1 MKLVDS
7 AIKNPVT
14 VTVGVFFIILF
25 GFISLFRIPVQ
36 LTPEMQEVEI
46 QVETL
51 WPGASPQEVE
61 REIIE
66 EQEDQLK
73 SVEGLVEM
81 KSESFRSR
89 GRVIMKFQ
97 TGTVQDTALLK
108 VSNKLNQVPQYPSN
122 ADEPVIKAT
131 GTESDAIAWFV
142 FEKIQGDPGDVVFEK
157 KFIEDHVKPRLERIP
172 GVAAVNVYGGREE
185 EMQVIVNPDALA
197 SRNVTIQDMIR
208 ALDRENR
215 NISAG
220 DLDEGKRRYIVR
232 TVGQY
237 RMPEDIE
244 NVIIR
249 QVNGAPVYVSDI
261 AQVKFGYKK
270 SEATIRQKGMP
281 AIVMNAIREVGA
293 NILTVMEEIKK
304 EVKSLNR
311 SLLASR
317 NLQLEQV
324 YDETEYI
331 YSAIDLVKRNL
342 FIGGSLAILVM
353 LLFLRSGS
361 STLIVATAIPISI
374 IGTFVMMALLERSI
388 NVISLAGM
396 AFAVGM
402 VVDNSIV
409 VLENIYR
416 HMQMGESRLVAA
428 YKGTVEVWGA
438 ILASTLT
445 TIAVF
450 LPVIFVQEE
459 AGQLFRDI
467 AVAVSCSVALSLIV
481 SITVIPTLATR
492 ILRIP
497 KALLLEGGKTKK
509 FPFFSFLNLFGF
521 VSVARAFSRGIAA
534 FFPWIYRSISL
545 RLALVVV
552 MIGASLSMA
561 WFLIPKTEYL
571 PQGNQ
576 NFLFGFLLTPP
587 GYNVDEY
594 NRIAQEIEADL
605 GPYWEAEPED
615 ENPARLQA
623 PPIRNFFFVSFF
635 QQAFMGLI
643 SKDSER
649 VRELIPVIY
658 RSLAKIPGLIAVVT
672 QASLFERV
680 GEGRSIDIQL
690 VGICDLT
697 RLVKLGQ
704 VIFGQIMG
712 VLPGAQARPIP
723 SLDLGS
729 PEIQVIPDRVR
740 MASLG
745 VQTSELG
752 IAVDALMDGTKA
764 SDYWHE
770 GTEIDLTLMGKG
782 EYARRSQDLKDLLI
796 HTPRGEA
803 VTLGSLAD
811 IQLVTGP
818 SQINHIERKRSIVI
832 RVNPPEEMPLEMALE
847 RIESQIV
854 QPMRDRGELGNDC
867 DIRLAGTADKLF
879 LTRKALQWNFLL
891 ALVITFLLMAS
902 LFESFLYP
910 LVIMFS
916 VPLAAAGGFWGLF
929 LVNRFIAFQPL
940 DVLTMLGFIILIGIV
955 VNNAILIVHQSLNH
969 MREGMEPREAIH
981 QSIQKRVRPIF
992 MSTTTSIFGMMPLVL
1007 FPGAGSELYRGLG
1020 SVVIGGLAV
1029 STVFTLFLVPTLF
1042 SLVLDAKR
1050 AVRSALALNDS
1061 AKNLK

>member
-1 MKLVDS
+1 MLTQH

-14 VTVGVFFIILF
+14 VTVGVFFILLF
-25 GFISLFRIPVQ
+25 GFIALLRIPVQ
-36 LTPEMQEVEI
+36 LTPELQEVEI
-46 QVETL
+46 RVETI

-61 REIIE
+61 REIVE
-66 EQEDQLK
+66 EQEEQLK

-81 KSESFRSR
+81 KSENYRGR
-89 GRVIMKFQ
+89 GRVILKFQ
-97 TGTVQDTALLK
+97 TGTDKDTALLK
-108 VSNKLNQVPQYPSN
+108 VSNKLNQVPQYPTN

-131 GTESDAIAWFV
+131 GEESDSIAFFV
-142 FEKIQGDPGDVVFEK
+142 FRKTQGDPGDVVFEK
-157 KFIEDHVKPRLERIP
+157 KFIEDNVKPRLERIP

-185 EMQVIVNPDALA
+185 EMQVIVDPNALA
-197 SRNVTIQDMIR
+197 SRNVTIPEIIR
-208 ALDRENR
+208 ALDMENR
-215 NISAG
+215 NVSAG
-220 DLDEGKRRYIVR
+220 DLDEGKRRYVVR

-237 RMPEDIE
+237 RTPKDIE

-249 QVNGAPVYVSDI
+249 QVNGAPVYVQDVARI
-261 AQVKFGYKK
+261 EFGHKK
-270 SEATIRQKGMP
+270 SEAVIYQKGNP

-304 EVKSLNR
+304 EIKALNR
-311 SLLASR
+311 SLLPSR
-317 NLQLEQV
+317 NLHLDQV

-331 YSAIDLVKRNL
+331 YSAIDLVKQNI
-342 FIGGSLAILVM
+342 FIGGSLAILVL
-353 LLFLRSGS
+353 LLFLRSGT

-374 IGTFVMMALLERSI
+374 IGTFVMMALLGRSI

-402 VVDNSIV
+402 VVDSSIV

-428 YKGTVEVWGA
+428 YNGTVEVWGA

-450 LPVIFVQEE
+450 LPVIFVREE

-481 SITVIPTLATR
+481 SITVIPTLAAR
-492 ILRIP
+492 ILRVP
-497 KALLLEGGKTKK
+497 KALLMEEGKAGSISS
-509 FPFFSFLNLFGF
+509 FSIYNLLGF
-521 VSVARAFSRGIAA
+521 ASITRAFSRGIAA

-545 RLALVVV
+545 RCALVVV
-552 MIGASLSMA
+552 MTGLSLSMA
-561 WFLIPKTEYL
+561 WLLIPKTEYL

-576 NFLFGFLLTPP
+576 NFLFAFLLTPP
-587 GYNVDEY
+587 GYNVEEF
-594 NRIAQEIEADL
+594 NRIAQKIEVDL
-605 GPYWEAEPED
+605 APYWNAEPGD
-615 ENPARLQA
+615 EKAAGLQG
-623 PPIRNFFFVSFF
+623 PPIRTFFFVSWL
-635 QQAFMGLI
+635 QQAFMGLT
-643 SKDSER
+643 SKVPER
-649 VRELIPVIY
+649 VRELLPVVY

-680 GEGRSIDIQL
+680 GQGRSIDIEIL
-690 VGICDLT
+690 GPDLT
-697 RLVKLGQ
+697 RLVTLGQ
-704 VIFGQIMG
+704 EIFGQIMG
-712 VLPGAQARPIP
+712 ALPGSQARPIP

-745 VQTSELG
+745 VKTSELG
-752 IAVDALMDGTKA
+752 IVVDALMDGTKA
-764 SDYWHE
+764 SDYWHD
-770 GTEIDLTLMGKG
+770 GTEIDLTLMGKD

-796 HTPRGEA
+796 HTPRGET

-811 IQLVTGP
+811 ILLVTGP

-832 RVNPPEEMPLEMALE
+832 RVSPPEEMPLETALE
-847 RIESQIV
+847 RIEEQIV
-854 QPMRDRGELGNDC
+854 QPIRDRGELGDSYE
-867 DIRLAGTADKLF
+867 IRLAGTADKLS

-910 LVIMFS
+910 MVIMFS
-916 VPLAAAGGFWGLF
+916 VPLAAAGGFLGLF
-929 LVNRFIAFQPL
+929 AVNRLIAFQPL

-969 MREGMEPREAIH
+969 MREGMGSRDAIH

-992 MSTTTSIFGMMPLVL
+992 MSTTTSIFGMMPLVVL
-1007 FPGAGSELYRGLG
+1007 PGAGSELYRGLG

-1042 SLVLDAKR
+1042 SLVLDVKR
-1050 AVRSALALNDS
+1050 AIVRLWR
-1061 AKNLK
+1061 

>member
-1 MKLVDS
+1 MKLVNS
-7 AIKNPVT
+7 SIKNPVT
-14 VTVGVFFIILF
+14 VTVGVFFILLF
-25 GFISLFRIPVQ
+25 GFIALLRIPVQ
-36 LTPEMQEVEI
+36 LTPEIQEVEI
-46 QVETL
+46 QVETI

-97 TGTVQDTALLK
+97 TGTDQDTALLK
-108 VSNKLNQVPQYPSN
+108 VSNKLNQVPQYP
-122 ADEPVIKAT
+122 ADVEEPVIKST

-142 FEKIQGDPGDVVFEK
+142 FEKIKGDPADVLFEK
-157 KFIEDHVKPRLERIP
+157 KFIEDNVKPRLERIP

-185 EMQVIVNPDALA
+185 EMKVIVDPNALA
-197 SRNVTIQDMIR
+197 SRNITIQDMIR

-215 NISAG
+215 NVSAG

-237 RMPEDIE
+237 RSVEDIE

-249 QVNGAPVYVSDI
+249 QVNGAPVYIRDV

-270 SEATIRQKGMP
+270 SEATIRQKGTP

-293 NILTVMEEIKK
+293 NVLKVMEEIKR
-304 EVKSLNR
+304 EVKALNR
-311 SLLASR
+311 SLLANR
-317 NLQLEQV
+317 NLQLDQV

-331 YSAIDLVKRNL
+331 YSAIDLVERNL
-342 FIGGSLAILVM
+342 FIGGSLAILVL
-353 LLFLRSGS
+353 LLFLRSGT

-374 IGTFVMMALLERSI
+374 IGTFVMMALLGRSI

-402 VVDNSIV
+402 VVDSSIV

-416 HMQMGESRLVAA
+416 HMQIGEARLVAA
-428 YKGTVEVWGA
+428 YKGTIEVWGA

-481 SITVIPTLATR
+481 SITVIPTLASK
-492 ILRIP
+492 ILRVP
-497 KALLLEGGKTKK
+497 KTLLLEGGKTEKV
-509 FPFFSFLNLFGF
+509 PVLSFFNLFGLA
-521 VSVARAFSRGIAA
+521 SITRAFSRGIAA

-552 MIGASLSMA
+552 MTVVSASMA
-561 WFLIPKTEYL
+561 WLLIPKTEYL
-571 PQGNQ
+571 PKGNQ

-587 GYNVDEY
+587 GYNVEEY
-594 NRIAQEIEADL
+594 TSIAQGIEADL
-605 GPYWEAEPED
+605 APYWNVKPGD
-615 ENPARLQA
+615 ENPARSQG
-623 PPIRNFFFVSFF
+623 PSIRNFFFVSFF
-635 QQAFMGLI
+635 QRAFMGLT
-643 SKDSER
+643 STVPDR
-649 VRELIPVIY
+649 VRDLIPVIY

-680 GEGRSIDIQL
+680 GEGRSIDIQIL
-690 VGICDLT
+690 GICDLS

-704 VIFGQIMG
+704 VVFAQVMG
-712 VLPGAQARPIP
+712 VLPGSQARPIP
-723 SLDLGS
+723 SLDLGN

-752 IAVDALMDGTKA
+752 IAVDTLMDGTKA

-770 GTEIDLTLMGKG
+770 GTEIDLTLMGKD

-796 HTPRGEA
+796 HTPRGEP
-803 VTLGSLAD
+803 VTLGSLAN
-811 IQLVTGP
+811 IQLLTGP

-832 RVNPPEEMPLEMALE
+832 RVNPPEEMPLETALE

-854 QPMRDRGELGNDC
+854 QPMRDRGELGDDC
-867 DIRLAGTADKLF
+867 EIRLAGTADKLF

-916 VPLAAAGGFWGLF
+916 VPLAAAGGFLGLF

-969 MREGMEPREAIH
+969 MREGMEPRDAIH

-992 MSTTTSIFGMMPLVL
+992 MSTTTSIFGMLPLVL
-1007 FPGAGSELYRGLG
+1007 SPGAGSELYRGLG

-1042 SLVLDAKR
+1042 SLALDFKR
-1050 AVRSALALNDS
+1050 GIVRLWR
-1061 AKNLK
+1061 

>member
-7 AIKNPVT
+7 SIKNPVT
-14 VTVGVFFIILF
+14 LTVGVVFIILF
-25 GFISLFRIPVQ
+25 GLIALSRIPVQ
-36 LTPEMQEVEI
+36 LTPEIQEVEI
-46 QVETL
+46 QVGTI

-81 KSESFRSR
+81 KSESYRGR

-97 TGTVQDTALLK
+97 TGTDQDAALLK
-108 VSNKLNQVPQYPSN
+108 VSNKLNQVPQYP
-122 ADEPVIKAT
+122 ATAYEPVIEPT
-131 GTESDAIAWFV
+131 GTERDAIAWFV
-142 FEKIQGDPGDVVFEK
+142 FRKTQGSPTDVVFEK
-157 KFIEDHVKPRLERIP
+157 KFIEDNVTPRLERIP

-185 EMQVIVNPDALA
+185 EMQVIVHPSALA
-197 SRNVTIQDMIR
+197 SRNVTIRDMIR
-208 ALDRENR
+208 ALDMENR

-237 RMPEDIE
+237 RTPEDIE

-249 QVNGAPVYVSDI
+249 QVNGAPVYVRDV
-261 AQVKFGYKK
+261 AQVKLDYKK
-270 SEATIRQKGMP
+270 SEASIRQRGRP
-281 AIVMNAIREVGA
+281 TIVMNAVREVGA
-293 NILTVMEEIKK
+293 NILIVMEEVKK
-304 EVKSLNR
+304 EVRASNR

-317 NLQLEQV
+317 NLHLDQV
-324 YDETEYI
+324 HDETEYI
-331 YSAIDLVKRNL
+331 YSAIDLVRQNL

-353 LLFLRSGS
+353 LLFLRSGT

-374 IGTFVMMALLERSI
+374 IGTFVMMAFLGRSI

-402 VVDNSIV
+402 VVDSSIV

-416 HMQMGESRLVAA
+416 HMQMGESRVAAA

-450 LPVIFVQEE
+450 LPVIFVREE

-481 SITVIPTLATR
+481 SITVIPTLAAR
-492 ILRIP
+492 ILRVP
-497 KALLLEGGKTKK
+497 KALLLQGGRTEKL
-509 FPFFSFLNLFGF
+509 PSLSFFNLFGL
-521 VSVARAFSRGIAA
+521 ALITRALSRGIAA
-534 FFPWIYRSISL
+534 FFPWIYRSIPL

-552 MIGASLSMA
+552 MTGASLSMA

-587 GYNVDEY
+587 GYNVEEF
-594 NRIAQEIEADL
+594 NRIAEQIETDL
-605 GPYWEAEPED
+605 SPYWEVEPED
-615 ENPARLQA
+615 ENPTRLQD
-623 PPIRNFFFVSFF
+623 PRIRTFFFVSWL
-635 QQAFMGLI
+635 QQAFMGLT
-643 SKDSER
+643 SNAPER
-649 VRELIPVIY
+649 VRELIPAIY

-680 GEGRSIDIQL
+680 GEGRSIDIQIL
-690 VGICDLT
+690 GTCELT

-704 VIFGQIMG
+704 VIFGQIRG
-712 VLPGAQARPIP
+712 VLPGSQARPIP

-729 PEIQVIPDRVR
+729 PEIQVIPNRVR

-752 IAVDALMDGTKA
+752 IAVDALMDGIKA

-770 GTEIDLTLMGKG
+770 GTEIDLTLMGKD

-818 SQINHIERKRSIVI
+818 SQINHIEKKRAIVI
-832 RVNPPEEMPLEMALE
+832 RVNPPQEMPLEAALE
-847 RIESQIV
+847 KIESQIV
-854 QPMRDRGELGNDC
+854 QPIRERGELGEDC
-867 DIRLAGTADKLF
+867 EIRLAGTADKLS

-916 VPLAAAGGFWGLF
+916 VPLAAAGGFFGLS
-929 LVNRFIAFQPL
+929 LVNRLIAFQPL
-940 DVLTMLGFIILIGIV
+940 DVLTMLGFIILVGIV

-969 MREGMEPREAIH
+969 MKEGMEPRDAIH
-981 QSIQKRVRPIF
+981 QSVQKRVRPIF

-1050 AVRSALALNDS
+1050 AIARLLR
-1061 AKNLK
+1061 

>member
-1 MKLVDS
+1 MKLADS
-7 AIKNPVT
+7 SIKNPVT

-25 GFISLFRIPVQ
+25 GFIALFRIPVQ
-36 LTPEMQEVEI
+36 LTPEIQEVEI
-46 QVETL
+46 QVETI

-73 SVEGLVEM
+73 SVQRLVEM
-81 KSESFRSR
+81 KSESYRSR

-97 TGTVQDTALLK
+97 TGTDQDAALLK
-108 VSNKLNQVPQYPSN
+108 VSNKLNQVPQYPSD
-122 ADEPVIKAT
+122 AEEPVIQTT

-142 FEKIQGDPGDVVFEK
+142 FEKIKGDAGDVVFEK
-157 KFIEDHVKPRLERIP
+157 KFIEDNVKPRLERIP

-185 EMQVIVNPDALA
+185 EMKVIVDPRALA
-197 SRNVTIQDMIR
+197 SRNITIPEMIQ

-237 RMPEDIE
+237 RTPEDIE

-249 QVNGAPVYVSDI
+249 QVNEAPVYVRDVSH
-261 AQVKFGYKK
+261 VEFGYKK
-270 SEATIRQKGMP
+270 SEATIRQKGKP

-293 NILTVMEEIKK
+293 NVLTVMEEIKK
-304 EVKSLNR
+304 EVKALNR
-311 SLLASR
+311 SLLVNR

-331 YSAIDLVKRNL
+331 YSAISLVRQNL
-342 FIGGSLAILVM
+342 FVGGSLAILVL

-374 IGTFVMMALLERSI
+374 IGTFVMMALLGRSI

-416 HMQMGESRLVAA
+416 HIQMGETRLVAA
-428 YKGTVEVWGA
+428 YKATVEVWGA
-438 ILASTLT
+438 VLASTLT

-467 AVAVSCSVALSLIV
+467 AVAVSCSVTLSLIV
-481 SITVIPTLATR
+481 SITVIPTLAAR

-497 KALLLEGGKTKK
+497 KALLIKGGRREKV
-509 FPFFSFLNLFGF
+509 PLFSFLNLFGL
-521 VSVARAFSRGIAA
+521 VSITRAFSHGIAA

-552 MIGASLSMA
+552 MTGVSFSMA

-587 GYNVDEY
+587 GYNVEEFT
-594 NRIAQEIEADL
+594 RIAQGIETDL
-605 GPYWEAEPED
+605 SPYWEAEIGD
-615 ENPARLQA
+615 ENSARLQG

-643 SKDSER
+643 SKTPER

-680 GEGRSIDIQL
+680 GEGRSIDIQIL
-690 VGICDLT
+690 GICDVS

-712 VLPGAQARPIP
+712 VLPGSQARPIP

-729 PEIQVIPDRVR
+729 PEIQVIPNRVR

-745 VQTSELG
+745 LQTSELG

-764 SDYWHE
+764 SDYWR
-770 GTEIDLTLMGKG
+770 GATEIDLTLMGKD

-818 SQINHIERKRSIVI
+818 PQINHIERKRSIVI

-847 RIESQIV
+847 KIEGQII
-854 QPMRDRGELGNDC
+854 QPIRDRGELGEDC
-867 DIRLAGTADKLF
+867 DIRLAGTADKLS

-929 LVNRFIAFQPL
+929 LVNRIIAFQPL

-969 MREGMEPREAIH
+969 MKEGMDPRDAIH

-1029 STVFTLFLVPTLF
+1029 STVFTLLLVPTLF

-1050 AVRSALALNDS
+1050 AVARLWG
-1061 AKNLK
+1061 

>member
-1 MKLVDS
+1 
-7 AIKNPVT
+7 
-14 VTVGVFFIILF
+14 
-25 GFISLFRIPVQ
+25 
-36 LTPEMQEVEI
+36 
-46 QVETL
+46 
-51 WPGASPQEVE
+51 
-61 REIIE
+61 
-66 EQEDQLK
+66 
-73 SVEGLVEM
+73 
-81 KSESFRSR
+81 
-89 GRVIMKFQ
+89 
-97 TGTVQDTALLK
+97 
-108 VSNKLNQVPQYPSN
+108 
-122 ADEPVIKAT
+122 
-131 GTESDAIAWFV
+131 
-142 FEKIQGDPGDVVFEK
+142 
-157 KFIEDHVKPRLERIP
+157 
-172 GVAAVNVYGGREE
+172 VAAVNVYGGREE

-197 SRNVTIQDMIR
+197 SRNVTIRDMIR

-270 SEATIRQKGMP
+270 TEATIRQRGMP

-374 IGTFVMMALLERSI
+374 IGTFVMMALLGRSI

-450 LPVIFVQEE
+450 LPVIFVREE

-509 FPFFSFLNLFGF
+509 VPFFSFLNLFGF

-587 GYNVDEY
+587 GYNVEEY

-605 GPYWEAEPED
+605 GPYWETEPED

-680 GEGRSIDIQL
+680 GEGRSIDIEIR
-690 VGICDLT
+690 GPDLT

-704 VIFGQIMG
+704 VIFGQTMR
-712 VLPGAQARPIP
+712 VLPGSQARPIP

-770 GTEIDLTLMGKG
+770 GTEIDLTLMGKD

-803 VTLGSLAD
+803 VTLGSLAN

-818 SQINHIERKRSIVI
+818 SQINHIERERSIVI
-832 RVNPPEEMPLEMALE
+832 RVNPPEEMPLETALE
-847 RIESQIV
+847 KIQSQIV
-854 QPMRDRGELGNDC
+854 QPIRDRGELGDHY
-867 DIRLAGTADKLF
+867 DIRLAGTADKLS

-916 VPLAAAGGFWGLF
+916 VPLAAAGGFLGLF

-1050 AVRSALALNDS
+1050 AVGQLWR
-1061 AKNLK
+1061 

>member
-1 MKLVDS
+1 VKLVDS
-7 AIKNPVT
+7 SIKNPVT
-14 VTVGVFFIILF
+14 VTVGVFFILLF
-25 GFISLFRIPVQ
+25 GFIALLRIPVQ
-36 LTPEMQEVEI
+36 LTPEIQEVEI
-46 QVETL
+46 QVETI

-97 TGTVQDTALLK
+97 TGTDQDTALLK
-108 VSNKLNQVPQYPSN
+108 VSNKLNQVPQYP
-122 ADEPVIKAT
+122 ADVEEPVIEST

-142 FEKIQGDPGDVVFEK
+142 FEKIKGDPADVLFEK
-157 KFIEDHVKPRLERIP
+157 KFIEDNVKPRLERIP

-185 EMQVIVNPDALA
+185 EMKVIVNPNALA
-197 SRNVTIQDMIR
+197 SRNITIQDMIR

-215 NISAG
+215 NVSAG

-237 RMPEDIE
+237 RSVEDIE

-249 QVNGAPVYVSDI
+249 QVNGAPVYIRDV

-270 SEATIRQKGMP
+270 SEATIRQKGTP

-293 NILTVMEEIKK
+293 NVLKVMEEIKK
-304 EVKSLNR
+304 EVKALNR

-317 NLQLEQV
+317 NLQLDQV

-331 YSAIDLVKRNL
+331 YSAIDLVERNL
-342 FIGGSLAILVM
+342 FIGGSLAVLVL
-353 LLFLRSGS
+353 LLFLRSAT

-374 IGTFVMMALLERSI
+374 IGTFVMMALLGRSI

-402 VVDNSIV
+402 VVDSSIV

-416 HMQMGESRLVAA
+416 HLQMGEARLVAA

-481 SITVIPTLATR
+481 SITVIPTLASK
-492 ILRIP
+492 ILRVP
-497 KALLLEGGKTKK
+497 KALLLEGGKAEKV
-509 FPFFSFLNLFGF
+509 PLLSFFNLFGLA
-521 VSVARAFSRGIAA
+521 SITRAFSRGIAA

-552 MIGASLSMA
+552 MTVVSASMA
-561 WFLIPKTEYL
+561 WLLIPKTEYL
-571 PQGNQ
+571 PKGNQ

-587 GYNVDEY
+587 GYNVEEY
-594 NRIAQEIEADL
+594 TRIAQGIEADL
-605 GPYWEAEPED
+605 APYWNAKPGD
-615 ENPARLQA
+615 ENPARIQG
-623 PPIRNFFFVSFF
+623 PSIQDFFFVSFF
-635 QQAFMGLI
+635 QQAFMGLT
-643 SKDSER
+643 SGVPER

-658 RSLAKIPGLIAVVT
+658 RSLANIPGLIAVVT

-680 GEGRSIDIQL
+680 GEGRSIDIQIL
-690 VGICDLT
+690 GICDLS

-704 VIFGQIMG
+704 VIFGQVMG
-712 VLPGAQARPIP
+712 VLPGSQARPIP
-723 SLDLGS
+723 SLDLGN

-752 IAVDALMDGTKA
+752 IAVDTLMDGTKA

-770 GTEIDLTLMGKG
+770 GTEIDLTLMGKD

-796 HTPRGEA
+796 HTPRGEP
-803 VTLGSLAD
+803 VTLGSLAN

-832 RVNPPEEMPLEMALE
+832 RVNPPEEMPLETALE

-854 QPMRDRGELGNDC
+854 QPMRDRGVLGNDC
-867 DIRLAGTADKLF
+867 EIRLAGTADKLF

-916 VPLAAAGGFWGLF
+916 VPLAAAGGFLGLF

-969 MREGMEPREAIH
+969 MREGMEPRDAVH

-992 MSTTTSIFGMMPLVL
+992 MSTTTSIFGMLPLVL
-1007 FPGAGSELYRGLG
+1007 SPGAGSELYRGLG
-1020 SVVIGGLAV
+1020 SVVIGGLGV

-1050 AVRSALALNDS
+1050 AVGRLWR
-1061 AKNLK
+1061 

>member
-7 AIKNPVT
+7 SIKNPVT
-14 VTVGVFFIILF
+14 VTVGVFFILLF
-25 GFISLFRIPVQ
+25 GFIALSRIPVQ
-36 LTPEMQEVEI
+36 LTPEIQEVEI
-46 QVETL
+46 QVQTI

-66 EQEDQLK
+66 EQEEQLK

-97 TGTVQDTALLK
+97 TGTDQDTALLK
-108 VSNKLNQVPQYPSN
+108 ASNKLNQVPQYP
-122 ADEPVIKAT
+122 ADVEEPVIETT

-142 FEKIQGDPGDVVFEK
+142 FEKIKGDPADVLFEK
-157 KFIEDHVKPRLERIP
+157 KFIQDNVKPRLERIP

-185 EMQVIVNPDALA
+185 EMKVIVDPNALA
-197 SRNVTIQDMIR
+197 SRNITIQDMIR

-215 NISAG
+215 NVSAG

-237 RMPEDIE
+237 RTVEDIE

-249 QVNGAPVYVSDI
+249 QVNSAPVYVRDV
-261 AQVKFGYKK
+261 AQVRFGFKK
-270 SEATIRQKGMP
+270 SDATIRQKGTP

-293 NILTVMEEIKK
+293 NVLTVMEEIKK
-304 EVKSLNR
+304 EVNALNR

-331 YSAIDLVKRNL
+331 HSAIDLVIQNL
-342 FIGGSLAILVM
+342 FIGGSLAVLVL
-353 LLFLRSGS
+353 LLFLRSGT

-374 IGTFVMMALLERSI
+374 IGTFVMMALLGRSI

-416 HMQMGESRLVAA
+416 HMQMGEARLVAA

-467 AVAVSCSVALSLIV
+467 AVAVSCSVALSLMV
-481 SITVIPTLATR
+481 SITVIPTLASK
-492 ILRIP
+492 ILRVP
-497 KALLLEGGKTKK
+497 KALVLEGGEAQKV
-509 FPFFSFLNLFGF
+509 PLLSFFNLFGLA
-521 VSVARAFSRGIAA
+521 SITRAFSRWIAA

-552 MIGASLSMA
+552 MIGVSASMA
-561 WFLIPKTEYL
+561 WLLIPKTEYL
-571 PQGNQ
+571 PKGNQ

-587 GYNVDEY
+587 GYNVEEY
-594 NRIAQEIEADL
+594 TRIAQGIEADL
-605 GPYWEAEPED
+605 APYWNAKPGD
-615 ENPARLQA
+615 ENPARLQG
-623 PPIRNFFFVSFF
+623 PSIRNFFFVSFF
-635 QQAFMGLI
+635 QQAFMGLT
-643 SKDSER
+643 STVPER

-680 GEGRSIDIQL
+680 GEGRSIDIQIL
-690 VGICDLT
+690 GICDLS

-704 VIFGQIMG
+704 VIFGQVME
-712 VLPGAQARPIP
+712 VLPGSQARPIP
-723 SLDLGS
+723 SLDLGN

-752 IAVDALMDGTKA
+752 IAVDTLMDGTKA
-764 SDYWHE
+764 SDYWYE
-770 GTEIDLTLMGKG
+770 GTEIDLTLMGKD

-796 HTPRGEA
+796 HTPRGEP
-803 VTLGSLAD
+803 VTLGSLAN

-832 RVNPPEEMPLEMALE
+832 RVNPPEEMPLETALE
-847 RIESQIV
+847 KIETQIV
-854 QPMRDRGELGNDC
+854 QPMRDRGDLEDDC
-867 DIRLAGTADKLF
+867 EIRLAGTADKLS

-916 VPLAAAGGFWGLF
+916 VPLAAAGGFLGLF
-929 LVNRFIAFQPL
+929 LVNSFIAFQPL

-969 MREGMEPREAIH
+969 MREGMEPRDAIH

-992 MSTTTSIFGMMPLVL
+992 MSATTSIFGMLPLVL

-1050 AVRSALALNDS
+1050 AVVRLRR
-1061 AKNLK
+1061 

>member
-1 MKLVDS
+1 MLAQH

-14 VTVGVFFIILF
+14 VTVGVFFVILF
-25 GFISLFRIPVQ
+25 GFIALFRIPVQ
-36 LTPEMQEVEI
+36 LTPEIQEVEI
-46 QVETL
+46 QVETI
-51 WPGASPQEVE
+51 WPGASPHEVE

-66 EQEDQLK
+66 EQEEQLK

-81 KSESFRSR
+81 QSESYRGR

-97 TGTVQDTALLK
+97 TGTDQDSALLK
-108 VSNKLNQVPQYPSN
+108 VSNKLNQVPQYPS
-122 ADEPVIKAT
+122 DVEEPVIKAT

-142 FEKIQGDPGDVVFEK
+142 FQKTIGEPGDVVFEK
-157 KFIEDHVKPRLERIP
+157 KFIEDNVKPRLERIP
-172 GVAAVNVYGGREE
+172 GVAAVNVYGGREK
-185 EMQVIVNPDALA
+185 EMQVMVEPNALA
-197 SRNVTIQDMIR
+197 SRNVTIQELIR
-208 ALDRENR
+208 ALDMENR

-237 RMPEDIE
+237 RTPEDIE

-249 QVNGAPVYVSDI
+249 QVNGSPVYVKDV
-261 AQVKFGYKK
+261 AQARLGYKK
-270 SEATIRQKGMP
+270 SEATIRQRGRP

-293 NILTVMEEIKK
+293 NILSVMEDIKK
-304 EVKSLNR
+304 EVKALNR
-311 SLLASR
+311 SILASR
-317 NLQLEQV
+317 NLHLEQV

-331 YSAIDLVKRNL
+331 HSAIDLVKQNL
-342 FIGGSLAILVM
+342 FVGGSLATLVL
-353 LLFLRSGS
+353 LLFLRSGT
-361 STLIVATAIPISI
+361 STLVVFFAIPISI
-374 IGTFVMMALLERSI
+374 IGTFVMMAFLGRSI

-402 VVDNSIV
+402 VVDASIV

-416 HMQMGESRLVAA
+416 HMQMGESRLAAA

-481 SITVIPTLATR
+481 SISVIPTMAAR
-492 ILRIP
+492 ILRVP
-497 KALLLEGGKTKK
+497 KALLLNGGETGKVS
-509 FPFFSFLNLFGF
+509 PFSVYNLFGF
-521 VSVARAFSRGIAA
+521 ASMTRAFSRGIAA
-534 FFPWIYRSISL
+534 FFPWIYRSITL

-552 MIGASLSMA
+552 MTGLSLSMA

-587 GYNVDEY
+587 GYNVEEFT
-594 NRIAQEIEADL
+594 RIAQEVEADL
-605 GPYWEAEPED
+605 APHWTAELGD
-615 ENPARLQA
+615 EVAAGLQG
-623 PPIRNFFFVSFF
+623 PPIRNFFFVSWL
-635 QQAFMGLI
+635 QRAFMGLT
-643 SKDSER
+643 SKAPER
-649 VRELIPVIY
+649 VRELLPVVY

-680 GEGRSIDIQL
+680 GEGRSIDIQVL
-690 VGICDLT
+690 GSCDLAH
-697 RLVKLGQ
+697 LVKLGQ
-704 VIFGQIMG
+704 GIFGQIPGM
-712 VLPGAQARPIP
+712 LPGSQARPIP
-723 SLDLGS
+723 SLDLAS
-729 PEIQVIPDRVR
+729 PEIQLIPDRVR

-745 VQTSELG
+745 VKTSELG
-752 IAVDALMDGTKA
+752 IAVDALMDGIKA

-770 GTEIDLTLMGKG
+770 GTEIDLTLMGKD
-782 EYARRSQDLKDLLI
+782 ERALRSQDLENLLI
-796 HTPRGEA
+796 HTPRGDA

-847 RIESQIV
+847 RIETQIV
-854 QPMRDRGELGNDC
+854 QPIRGKGELGEDC
-867 DIRLAGTADKLF
+867 DIRLAGTADKLS

-916 VPLAAAGGFWGLF
+916 VPLAAAGGFLGLF
-929 LVNRFIAFQPL
+929 IVNRFIAFQPL

-969 MREGMEPREAIH
+969 LKEGMEPRDAIH

-1050 AVRSALALNDS
+1050 AVVRLRR
-1061 AKNLK
+1061 

>member
-7 AIKNPVT
+7 SIKNPVT
-14 VTVGVFFIILF
+14 VTVGVFFVILF
-25 GFISLFRIPVQ
+25 GLIALFLIPVQ
-36 LTPEMQEVEI
+36 LTPELQEVEI
-46 QVETL
+46 RVETIWL
-51 WPGASPQEVE
+51 GASPQEVE
-61 REIIE
+61 REIVE
-66 EQEDQLK
+66 EQEQQLK

-81 KSESFRSR
+81 KSESYRGR
-89 GRVIMKFQ
+89 GRVMLKFQ
-97 TGTVQDTALLK
+97 TGTDQDAALLK
-108 VSNKLNQVPQYPSN
+108 VSNKLNQVPRYPAN
-122 ADEPVIKAT
+122 ADEPVIRAT
-131 GTESDAIAWFV
+131 GEESDSIAWFV
-142 FEKIQGDPGDVVFEK
+142 FRKTLGDPGDVVFEK
-157 KFIEDHVKPRLERIP
+157 KFIEDNVKPRLERIP

-185 EMQVIVNPDALA
+185 EMQVIVDPNALA
-197 SRNVTIQDMIR
+197 SRNVTIPEIIR
-208 ALDRENR
+208 ALDMENR
-215 NISAG
+215 NVSAG
-220 DLDEGKRRYIVR
+220 DLDEGKRRYVVR

-237 RMPEDIE
+237 RTPEDIA

-249 QVNGAPVYVSDI
+249 QVDGAPVYVRDVARI
-261 AQVKFGYKK
+261 KLGHKK
-270 SEATIRQKGMP
+270 PEAIIHQKGKP

-304 EVKSLNR
+304 EVSALNR
-311 SLLASR
+311 TLLVSR
-317 NLQLEQV
+317 NLQLDQV

-331 YSAIDLVKRNL
+331 YSAIDLVKQNL
-342 FIGGSLAILVM
+342 FVGGSLAIIVL
-353 LLFLRSGS
+353 LLFLRSAT

-374 IGTFVMMALLERSI
+374 IGTFVMMALLGRSI

-402 VVDNSIV
+402 VVDSSIV

-428 YKGTVEVWGA
+428 YKGTAEVWGA

-450 LPVIFVQEE
+450 LPVIFVREE

-481 SITVIPTLATR
+481 SISVIPTLAAR
-492 ILRIP
+492 ILRVP
-497 KALLLEGGKTKK
+497 KALLLEEGKAESL
-509 FPFFSFLNLFGF
+509 PSFSVYNLFGF
-521 VSVARAFSRGIAA
+521 ASITRAFSRGIAA
-534 FFPWIYRSISL
+534 FFPWIYRGISL

-552 MIGASLSMA
+552 MTGLSLSMA

-587 GYNVDEY
+587 GYNQEEF
-594 NRIAQEIEADL
+594 NRIAQDIEVEL
-605 GPYWEAEPED
+605 TPYWNAELGD
-615 ENPARLQA
+615 EKVAGLQG
-623 PPIRNFFFVSFF
+623 PPIRTFFFVSWL
-635 QQAFMGLI
+635 QQAFMGLT
-643 SKDSER
+643 SKAPER
-649 VRELIPVIY
+649 VRELLPVVY

-680 GEGRSIDIQL
+680 GQGRSIDIEIL
-690 VGICDLT
+690 GPDLT
-697 RLVKLGQ
+697 RLVTLGQ
-704 VIFGQIMG
+704 EIFGQIMG
-712 VLPGAQARPIP
+712 VLIGSQARPIP

-745 VQTSELG
+745 IKTSELG

-764 SDYWHE
+764 SDYWHD
-770 GTEIDLTLMGKG
+770 GTEIDLTLIGKD
-782 EYARRSQDLKDLLI
+782 EYAKRSQDLKDLLI
-796 HTPRGEA
+796 HTPRGET

-811 IQLVTGP
+811 ILVVTGP

-832 RVNPPEEMPLEMALE
+832 RVNPPEEMPLETALE
-847 RIESQIV
+847 KIERQIV
-854 QPMRDRGELGNDC
+854 HPIRHRGELGENYE
-867 DIRLAGTADKLF
+867 IRLAGTADKLS

-910 LVIMFS
+910 MVIMFS
-916 VPLAAAGGFWGLF
+916 VPLAAAGGFLGLSV
-929 LVNRFIAFQPL
+929 VNRLIAFQPL

-969 MREGMEPREAIH
+969 MKEGMGPRDAIH

-992 MSTTTSIFGMMPLVL
+992 MSTTTSIFGMMPLVV

-1029 STVFTLFLVPTLF
+1029 STVFTLLLVPTLF

-1050 AVRSALALNDS
+1050 AVARLWR
-1061 AKNLK
+1061 

>member
-1 MKLVDS
+1 MLTQH

-14 VTVGVFFIILF
+14 VTVGVFFILLF
-25 GFISLFRIPVQ
+25 GFIALLRIPVQ
-36 LTPEMQEVEI
+36 LTPELQEVEI
-46 QVETL
+46 RVETI

-61 REIIE
+61 REIVE
-66 EQEDQLK
+66 EQEEQLK

-81 KSESFRSR
+81 KSENYRGR
-89 GRVIMKFQ
+89 GRVILKFQ
-97 TGTVQDTALLK
+97 TGTDKDTALLK
-108 VSNKLNQVPQYPSN
+108 VSNKLNQVPQYPTN

-131 GTESDAIAWFV
+131 GEESDSIAFFV
-142 FEKIQGDPGDVVFEK
+142 FRKTQGNPRDVVFEK
-157 KFIEDHVKPRLERIP
+157 KFIEDNVKPRLERIP

-185 EMQVIVNPDALA
+185 EMQVIVDPNALA
-197 SRNVTIQDMIR
+197 SRNVTIPEIIR
-208 ALDRENR
+208 ALDMENR
-215 NISAG
+215 NVSAG
-220 DLDEGKRRYIVR
+220 DLDEGKRRYVVR

-237 RMPEDIE
+237 RTPKDIE

-249 QVNGAPVYVSDI
+249 QVNGAPVYVQDVARI
-261 AQVKFGYKK
+261 EFGHKK
-270 SEATIRQKGMP
+270 SEAVIYQKGNP

-304 EVKSLNR
+304 EIKALNR
-311 SLLASR
+311 SLLPSR
-317 NLQLEQV
+317 NLHLDQV

-331 YSAIDLVKRNL
+331 YSAIDLVKQNI
-342 FIGGSLAILVM
+342 FIGGSLAILVL
-353 LLFLRSGS
+353 LLFLRSGT

-374 IGTFVMMALLERSI
+374 IGTFVMMALLGRSI

-402 VVDNSIV
+402 VVDSSIV

-428 YKGTVEVWGA
+428 YNGTVEVWGA

-450 LPVIFVQEE
+450 LPVIFVREE

-481 SITVIPTLATR
+481 SITVIPTLAAR
-492 ILRIP
+492 ILRVP
-497 KALLLEGGKTKK
+497 KALLTEEGKAGSISS
-509 FPFFSFLNLFGF
+509 FSIYNLLGF
-521 VSVARAFSRGIAA
+521 ASITRAFSRGIAA
-534 FFPWIYRSISL
+534 FFPWVYRSISL
-545 RLALVVV
+545 RCALVVV
-552 MIGASLSMA
+552 MTGLSLSMA

-587 GYNVDEY
+587 GYNVEEF
-594 NRIAQEIEADL
+594 NRIAQKIEVDL
-605 GPYWEAEPED
+605 APYWNAEPGD
-615 ENPARLQA
+615 EKAVGLQG
-623 PPIRNFFFVSFF
+623 PPIRTFFFVSWL
-635 QQAFMGLI
+635 QQAFMGLT
-643 SKDSER
+643 SKVPER
-649 VRELIPVIY
+649 VRELLPVVY

-680 GEGRSIDIQL
+680 GQGRSIDIEIL
-690 VGICDLT
+690 GPDLT
-697 RLVKLGQ
+697 RLVTLGQ
-704 VIFGQIMG
+704 EIFGQIMG
-712 VLPGAQARPIP
+712 ALPGSQARPIP

-745 VQTSELG
+745 VKTSELG
-752 IAVDALMDGTKA
+752 IVVDALMDGTKA
-764 SDYWHE
+764 SDYWHD
-770 GTEIDLTLMGKG
+770 GTEIDLTLMGKD

-796 HTPRGEA
+796 HTPRGET

-811 IQLVTGP
+811 ILLVTGP

-832 RVNPPEEMPLEMALE
+832 RVSPPEEMPLETALE
-847 RIESQIV
+847 RIEEQIV
-854 QPMRDRGELGNDC
+854 QPIRDRGELGDSYE
-867 DIRLAGTADKLF
+867 IRLAGTADKLS

-910 LVIMFS
+910 MVIMFS
-916 VPLAAAGGFWGLF
+916 VPLAAAGGFLGLF
-929 LVNRFIAFQPL
+929 AVNRLIAFQPL

-969 MREGMEPREAIH
+969 MREGMGSRDAIH

-992 MSTTTSIFGMMPLVL
+992 MSTTTSIFGMMPLVVL
-1007 FPGAGSELYRGLG
+1007 PGAGSELYRGLG

-1042 SLVLDAKR
+1042 SLVLDVKR
-1050 AVRSALALNDS
+1050 AIVRLWR
-1061 AKNLK
+1061 

>member
-7 AIKNPVT
+7 SIKNPVT
-14 VTVGVFFIILF
+14 VTVGVFFILLF
-25 GFISLFRIPVQ
+25 GFIALLRIPVQ
-36 LTPEMQEVEI
+36 LTPEIQEVEI
-46 QVETL
+46 QVETI

-97 TGTVQDTALLK
+97 TGTDQDTALLK
-108 VSNKLNQVPQYPSN
+108 VSNKLNQVPQYP
-122 ADEPVIKAT
+122 ADVEEPVIEST

-142 FEKIQGDPGDVVFEK
+142 FEKIKGDPADVLFEK
-157 KFIEDHVKPRLERIP
+157 KFIEDNVKPRLERIP

-185 EMQVIVNPDALA
+185 EMKVIVNPNALA
-197 SRNVTIQDMIR
+197 SRNITIQDMIR

-215 NISAG
+215 NVSAG

-237 RMPEDIE
+237 RSVEDIE

-249 QVNGAPVYVSDI
+249 QVNGAPVYIRDV

-270 SEATIRQKGMP
+270 SEATIRQKGTP

-293 NILTVMEEIKK
+293 NVLKVMEEIKK
-304 EVKSLNR
+304 EVKALNR

-317 NLQLEQV
+317 NLQLDQV

-331 YSAIDLVKRNL
+331 YSAIDLVERNL
-342 FIGGSLAILVM
+342 FIGGSLAVLVL
-353 LLFLRSGS
+353 LLFLRSAT

-374 IGTFVMMALLERSI
+374 IGTFVMMALLGRSI

-402 VVDNSIV
+402 VVDSSIV

-416 HMQMGESRLVAA
+416 HLQMGEARLVAA

-481 SITVIPTLATR
+481 SITVIPTLASK
-492 ILRIP
+492 ILRVP
-497 KALLLEGGKTKK
+497 KALLLEGGKAEKV
-509 FPFFSFLNLFGF
+509 PLLSFFNLFGLA
-521 VSVARAFSRGIAA
+521 SITRAFSRGIAA

-552 MIGASLSMA
+552 MTVVSASMA
-561 WFLIPKTEYL
+561 WLLIPKTEYL
-571 PQGNQ
+571 PKGNQ

-587 GYNVDEY
+587 GYNVEEY
-594 NRIAQEIEADL
+594 TRIAQGIEADL
-605 GPYWEAEPED
+605 APYWNAKPGD
-615 ENPARLQA
+615 ENPARIQG
-623 PPIRNFFFVSFF
+623 PSIQDFFFVSFF
-635 QQAFMGLI
+635 QQAFMGLT
-643 SKDSER
+643 SGVPER

-658 RSLAKIPGLIAVVT
+658 RSLANIPGLIAVVT

-680 GEGRSIDIQL
+680 GEGRSIDIQIL
-690 VGICDLT
+690 GICDLS

-704 VIFGQIMG
+704 VIFGQVMG
-712 VLPGAQARPIP
+712 VLPGSQARPIP
-723 SLDLGS
+723 SLDLGN

-752 IAVDALMDGTKA
+752 IAVDTLMDGTKA

-770 GTEIDLTLMGKG
+770 GTEIDLTLMGKD

-796 HTPRGEA
+796 HTPRGEP
-803 VTLGSLAD
+803 VTLGSLAN

-832 RVNPPEEMPLEMALE
+832 RVNPPEEMPLETALE

-854 QPMRDRGELGNDC
+854 QPMRDRGVLGNDC
-867 DIRLAGTADKLF
+867 EIRLAGTADKLF

-916 VPLAAAGGFWGLF
+916 VPLAAAGGFLGLF

-969 MREGMEPREAIH
+969 MREGMEPRDAVH

-992 MSTTTSIFGMMPLVL
+992 MSTTTSIFGMLPLVL
-1007 FPGAGSELYRGLG
+1007 SPGAGSELYRGLG
-1020 SVVIGGLAV
+1020 SVVIGGLGV

-1050 AVRSALALNDS
+1050 AVGRLWR
-1061 AKNLK
+1061 

>member
-1 MKLVDS
+1 MLTQH

-14 VTVGVFFIILF
+14 VTVGVFFILLF
-25 GFISLFRIPVQ
+25 GFIALLRIPVQ
-36 LTPEMQEVEI
+36 LTPELQEVEI
-46 QVETL
+46 RVETI

-61 REIIE
+61 REIVE
-66 EQEDQLK
+66 EQEEQLK

-81 KSESFRSR
+81 KSENYRGR
-89 GRVIMKFQ
+89 GRVILKFQ
-97 TGTVQDTALLK
+97 TGTDKDTALLK
-108 VSNKLNQVPQYPSN
+108 VSNKLNQVPQYPTN

-131 GTESDAIAWFV
+131 GEESDSIAFFV
-142 FEKIQGDPGDVVFEK
+142 FRKTQGDPGDVVFEK
-157 KFIEDHVKPRLERIP
+157 KFIEDNVKPRLERIP

-185 EMQVIVNPDALA
+185 EMQVIVDPNALA
-197 SRNVTIQDMIR
+197 SRNVTIPEIIR
-208 ALDRENR
+208 ALDMENR
-215 NISAG
+215 NVSAG
-220 DLDEGKRRYIVR
+220 DLDEGKRRYVVR

-237 RMPEDIE
+237 RTPKDIE

-249 QVNGAPVYVSDI
+249 QVNGAPVYVQDVARI
-261 AQVKFGYKK
+261 EFGHKK
-270 SEATIRQKGMP
+270 SEAVIYQKGNP

-304 EVKSLNR
+304 EIKALNR
-311 SLLASR
+311 SLLPSR
-317 NLQLEQV
+317 NLHLDQV

-331 YSAIDLVKRNL
+331 YSAIDLVKQNI
-342 FIGGSLAILVM
+342 FIGGSLAILVL
-353 LLFLRSGS
+353 LLFLRSGT

-374 IGTFVMMALLERSI
+374 IGTFVMMALLGRSI

-402 VVDNSIV
+402 VVDSSIV

-428 YKGTVEVWGA
+428 YNGTVEVWGA

-450 LPVIFVQEE
+450 LPVIFVREE

-481 SITVIPTLATR
+481 SITVIPTLAAR
-492 ILRIP
+492 ILRVP
-497 KALLLEGGKTKK
+497 KALLTEEGKAGSISS
-509 FPFFSFLNLFGF
+509 FSIYNLLGF
-521 VSVARAFSRGIAA
+521 ASITRAFSRGIAA
-534 FFPWIYRSISL
+534 FFPWVYRSISL
-545 RLALVVV
+545 RCALVVV
-552 MIGASLSMA
+552 MTGLSLSMA

-587 GYNVDEY
+587 GYNVEEF
-594 NRIAQEIEADL
+594 NRIAQKIEVDL
-605 GPYWEAEPED
+605 APYWNAEPGD
-615 ENPARLQA
+615 EKAAGLQG
-623 PPIRNFFFVSFF
+623 PPIRTFFFVSWL
-635 QQAFMGLI
+635 QQAFMGLT
-643 SKDSER
+643 SKVPER
-649 VRELIPVIY
+649 VRELLPVVY

-680 GEGRSIDIQL
+680 GQGRSIDIEIL
-690 VGICDLT
+690 GPDLT
-697 RLVKLGQ
+697 RLVTLGQ
-704 VIFGQIMG
+704 EIFGQIMG
-712 VLPGAQARPIP
+712 ALPGSQARPIP

-745 VQTSELG
+745 VKTSELG
-752 IAVDALMDGTKA
+752 IVVDALMDGTKA
-764 SDYWHE
+764 SDYWHD
-770 GTEIDLTLMGKG
+770 GTEIDLTLMGKD

-796 HTPRGEA
+796 HTPRGET

-811 IQLVTGP
+811 ILLVTGP

-832 RVNPPEEMPLEMALE
+832 RVSPPEEMPLETALE
-847 RIESQIV
+847 RIEEQIV
-854 QPMRDRGELGNDC
+854 QPIRDRGELGDSYE
-867 DIRLAGTADKLF
+867 IRLAGTADKLS

-910 LVIMFS
+910 MVIMFS
-916 VPLAAAGGFWGLF
+916 VPLAAAGGFLGLF
-929 LVNRFIAFQPL
+929 AVNRLIAFQPL

-969 MREGMEPREAIH
+969 MREGMGSRDAIH

-992 MSTTTSIFGMMPLVL
+992 MSTTTSIFGMMPLVVL
-1007 FPGAGSELYRGLG
+1007 PGAGSELYRGLG

-1042 SLVLDAKR
+1042 SLVLDVKR
-1050 AVRSALALNDS
+1050 AIVRLWR
-1061 AKNLK
+1061 

>member
-7 AIKNPVT
+7 SIKNPVT
-14 VTVGVFFIILF
+14 VTVGVFFILLF
-25 GFISLFRIPVQ
+25 GFIALLRIPVQ
-36 LTPEMQEVEI
+36 LTPEIQEVEI
-46 QVETL
+46 QVETI

-97 TGTVQDTALLK
+97 TGTDQDTALLK
-108 VSNKLNQVPQYPSN
+108 VSNKLNQVPQYP
-122 ADEPVIKAT
+122 ADVEEPVIEST

-142 FEKIQGDPGDVVFEK
+142 FEKIKGDPADVLFEK
-157 KFIEDHVKPRLERIP
+157 KFIEDNVKPRLERIP

-185 EMQVIVNPDALA
+185 EMKVIVNPNALA
-197 SRNVTIQDMIR
+197 SRNITIQDMIR

-215 NISAG
+215 NVSAG

-237 RMPEDIE
+237 RSVEDIE

-249 QVNGAPVYVSDI
+249 QVNGAPVYVRDV

-270 SEATIRQKGMP
+270 SEATIRQKGTP

-293 NILTVMEEIKK
+293 NVLKVMEEIKK
-304 EVKSLNR
+304 EVKALNR

-317 NLQLEQV
+317 NLQLDQV

-331 YSAIDLVKRNL
+331 YSAIDLVERNL
-342 FIGGSLAILVM
+342 FIGGSLAVLVL
-353 LLFLRSGS
+353 LLFLRSAT

-374 IGTFVMMALLERSI
+374 IGTFVMMALLGRSI

-402 VVDNSIV
+402 VVDSSIV

-416 HMQMGESRLVAA
+416 HLQMGEARLVAA

-481 SITVIPTLATR
+481 SITVIPTLASK
-492 ILRIP
+492 ILRVP
-497 KALLLEGGKTKK
+497 KALLLEGGKAEKV
-509 FPFFSFLNLFGF
+509 PLLSFFNLFGLA
-521 VSVARAFSRGIAA
+521 SITRAFSRGIAA

-552 MIGASLSMA
+552 MTVVSASMA
-561 WFLIPKTEYL
+561 WLLIPKTEYL
-571 PQGNQ
+571 PKGNQ

-587 GYNVDEY
+587 GYNVEEY
-594 NRIAQEIEADL
+594 TRIAQGIEADL
-605 GPYWEAEPED
+605 APYWNAKPGD
-615 ENPARLQA
+615 ENPARIQG
-623 PPIRNFFFVSFF
+623 PSIQDFFFVSFF
-635 QQAFMGLI
+635 QQAFMGLT
-643 SKDSER
+643 SGVPER

-658 RSLAKIPGLIAVVT
+658 RSLANIPGLIAVVT

-680 GEGRSIDIQL
+680 GEGRSIDIQIL
-690 VGICDLT
+690 GICDLS

-704 VIFGQIMG
+704 VIFGQVMG
-712 VLPGAQARPIP
+712 VLPGSQARPIP
-723 SLDLGS
+723 SLDLGN

-752 IAVDALMDGTKA
+752 IAVDTLMDGTKA

-770 GTEIDLTLMGKG
+770 GTEIDLTLMGKD

-796 HTPRGEA
+796 HTPRGEP
-803 VTLGSLAD
+803 VTLGSLAN

-832 RVNPPEEMPLEMALE
+832 RVNPPEEMPLETALE

-854 QPMRDRGELGNDC
+854 QPMRDRGVLGNDC
-867 DIRLAGTADKLF
+867 EIRLAGTADKLF

-916 VPLAAAGGFWGLF
+916 VPLAAAGGFLGLF

-969 MREGMEPREAIH
+969 MREGMEPRDAVH

-992 MSTTTSIFGMMPLVL
+992 MSTTTSIFGMLPLVL
-1007 FPGAGSELYRGLG
+1007 SPGAGSELYRGLG
-1020 SVVIGGLAV
+1020 SVVIGGLGV

-1050 AVRSALALNDS
+1050 AVGRLWR
-1061 AKNLK
+1061 

>member
-1 MKLVDS
+1 MKFVDS
-7 AIKNPVT
+7 SIKNSVT
-14 VTVGVFFIILF
+14 VTVGVFFVILF
-25 GFISLFRIPVQ
+25 GFIALFRIPVQ
-36 LTPEMQEVEI
+36 LTPEIQEVEI
-46 QVETL
+46 QVETT

-61 REIIE
+61 REIVE

-97 TGTVQDTALLK
+97 TGTDQDVALLK
-108 VSNKLNQVPQYPSN
+108 VSNKLNQVPGYPAD

-131 GTESDAIAWFV
+131 GAESDSIAWFV
-142 FEKIQGDPGDVVFEK
+142 FQKTKGDPADVVYEK
-157 KFIEDHVKPRLERIP
+157 KFIEDNVKPRLERIP

-185 EMQVIVNPDALA
+185 EMKVIVDPSALA
-197 SRNVTIQDMIR
+197 SRNITIRDMLQ

-237 RMPEDIE
+237 RAPEDIE

-249 QVNGAPVYVSDI
+249 QVNGAPVYVRDV
-261 AQVKFGYKK
+261 AQAKLGHKK
-270 SEATIRQKGMP
+270 SQATIRHKARP
-281 AIVMNAIREVGA
+281 TIAMNAIREVGA
-293 NILTVMEEIKK
+293 NILIVMDEIKK
-304 EVKSLNR
+304 EVTALNR
-311 SLLASR
+311 SLLPTR
-317 NLQLEQV
+317 NLRLEQV
-324 YDETEYI
+324 YDETDYI
-331 YSAIDLVKRNL
+331 HSAINLVRQNL
-342 FIGGSLAILVM
+342 FVGGSLAILV
-353 LLFLRSGS
+353 LLFFLRSGS

-374 IGTFVMMALLERSI
+374 IGTFVMMALLGRSI
-388 NVISLAGM
+388 NVVSLAGM
-396 AFAVGM
+396 AFAVGI

-416 HMQMGESRLVAA
+416 HMQMGETRLVAA
-428 YKGTVEVWGA
+428 YRGTVEVWGA

-481 SITVIPTLATR
+481 SITVIPTLAAR
-492 ILRIP
+492 ILRVP
-497 KALLLEGGKTKK
+497 KTLILEEGKAEKV
-509 FPFFSFLNLFGF
+509 PFLSFLNLFGF
-521 VSVARAFSRGIAA
+521 VSITRAFSRGIAA

-552 MIGASLSMA
+552 ITGVSVSMA

-587 GYNVDEY
+587 GYNVEEFT
-594 NRIAQEIEADL
+594 RIAQEIEVDL
-605 GPYWEAEPED
+605 VPYWNVNPGD
-615 ENPARLQA
+615 EETTQLQG
-623 PPIRNFFFVSFF
+623 PSIRNFFFVSFF
-635 QQAFMGLI
+635 QQAFMGLT
-643 SKDSER
+643 STVPER
-649 VRELIPVIY
+649 VRDLVPVIY

-680 GEGRSIDIQL
+680 GQGRSIDIEIL
-690 VGICDLT
+690 GPDLT

-704 VIFGQIMG
+704 IIFGQMRG
-712 VLPGAQARPIP
+712 VLPGSQARPIP
-723 SLDLGS
+723 SLDLGN
-729 PEIQVIPDRVR
+729 PEIRVVPDRVR

-752 IAVDALMDGTKA
+752 IAVDALMDGVKA

-770 GTEIDLTLMGKG
+770 GSEIDLTLMGKD
-782 EYARRSQDLKDLLI
+782 EQILRSQDLENLLI
-796 HTPRGEA
+796 HTPGGEA
-803 VTLGSLAD
+803 VTLGSLAS

-818 SQINHIERKRSIVI
+818 SQIDHIERQRSIVI
-832 RVNPPEEMPLEMALE
+832 RVNPPEEMPLETALE
-847 RIESQIV
+847 RIESQII
-854 QPMRDRGELGNDC
+854 QPIRDRGELGGNY
-867 DIRLAGTADKLF
+867 DIRLAGTADKLS
-879 LTRKALQWNFLL
+879 LTRKALQWNLLL

-910 LVIMFS
+910 FVIMFS
-916 VPLAAAGGFWGLF
+916 VPLAAAGGFLGLF

-969 MREGMEPREAIH
+969 MREGMESRDAIH

-992 MSTTTSIFGMMPLVL
+992 MSATTSIFGMMPLVL

-1050 AVRSALALNDS
+1050 ALVRLWR
-1061 AKNLK
+1061 

>member
-7 AIKNPVT
+7 SIKNPVT
-14 VTVGVFFIILF
+14 VTVGVFFILLF
-25 GFISLFRIPVQ
+25 GFIALLRIPVQ
-36 LTPEMQEVEI
+36 LTPELQEVEI
-46 QVETL
+46 RVETI
-51 WPGASPQEVE
+51 WQGASPQEVE
-61 REIIE
+61 REIVE
-66 EQEDQLK
+66 EQEEQLK

-81 KSESFRSR
+81 KSESYRGR
-89 GRVIMKFQ
+89 GRVILKFQ
-97 TGTVQDTALLK
+97 TGTDKDAALLK
-108 VSNKLNQVPQYPSN
+108 VSNKLNQVPRYPAN
-122 ADEPVIKAT
+122 ADEPIIRAT
-131 GTESDAIAWFV
+131 GEESDSIAWFV
-142 FEKIQGDPGDVVFEK
+142 FRKTQGDPGNVVFEK
-157 KFIEDHVKPRLERIP
+157 KFIEDNVKPRLERIP
-172 GVAAVNVYGGREE
+172 GVAAVNVYGGRED
-185 EMQVIVNPDALA
+185 EMQVIVDPNALA
-197 SRNVTIQDMIR
+197 SRNVTIPEIIRVLDM
-208 ALDRENR
+208 ENR
-215 NISAG
+215 NVSAG

-237 RMPEDIE
+237 RRSKDIE

-249 QVNGAPVYVSDI
+249 QVNGAPVYVRDVARI
-261 AQVKFGYKK
+261 EFGHKK
-270 SEATIRQKGMP
+270 SEAVIHQKGKP
-281 AIVMNAIREVGA
+281 AMVMSAIREVGA

-304 EVKSLNR
+304 EIKALNR
-311 SLLASR
+311 SLLPSR
-317 NLQLEQV
+317 NLHLDQV

-331 YSAIDLVKRNL
+331 YSAIDLVKQNL
-342 FIGGSLAILVM
+342 FVGGSLAILVL
-353 LLFLRSGS
+353 LLFLRSAT

-374 IGTFVMMALLERSI
+374 IGTFVMMALLGRSI

-402 VVDNSIV
+402 VVDSSIV

-416 HMQMGESRLVAA
+416 HMQMGESRIVAA
-428 YKGTVEVWGA
+428 YKGSVEVWGA

-481 SITVIPTLATR
+481 SISVIPTLAAR
-492 ILRIP
+492 ILRVP
-497 KALLLEGGKTKK
+497 KALLVEEGKAGSISS
-509 FPFFSFLNLFGF
+509 FSMYNLLGF
-521 VSVARAFSRGIAA
+521 ASITRAFSRGIAA
-534 FFPWIYRSISL
+534 FFPLIYRSISL
-545 RLALVVV
+545 RLALVVL
-552 MIGASLSMA
+552 MTGLSLSMA

-587 GYNVDEY
+587 GYNQEEFD
-594 NRIAQEIEADL
+594 RIAQEIEADL
-605 GPYWEAEPED
+605 TPYWNAELED
-615 ENPARLQA
+615 EKATGLQG
-623 PPIRNFFFVSFF
+623 PPIRTFFFVSWL
-635 QQAFMGLI
+635 QQAFMGVT
-643 SKDSER
+643 SKAPER
-649 VRELIPVIY
+649 VRELLPVVY
-658 RSLAKIPGLIAVVT
+658 RSLAKIPGLISVVT

-680 GEGRSIDIQL
+680 GQGRSIDIEIL
-690 VGICDLT
+690 GPDLM
-697 RLVKLGQ
+697 RLVTLGQ
-704 VIFGQIMG
+704 EIFGQIMG
-712 VLPGAQARPIP
+712 ALPGSQARPIP

-740 MASLG
+740 MAGLG
-745 VQTSELG
+745 IKTSELG
-752 IAVDALMDGTKA
+752 IVVDALMDGTKA

-770 GTEIDLTLMGKG
+770 GTEIDLTLLGKE
-782 EYARRSQDLKDLLI
+782 EYAKRSQDLKDLLI
-796 HTPRGEA
+796 HTPRGET

-811 IQLVTGP
+811 IVLVTGP

-832 RVNPPEEMPLEMALE
+832 RVSPPEEMALE
-847 RIESQIV
+847 TALEKIEDQIV
-854 QPMRDRGELGNDC
+854 QPIRDRGELEDSYE
-867 DIRLAGTADKLF
+867 IRLAGTADKLS

-910 LVIMFS
+910 MVIMFS
-916 VPLAAAGGFWGLF
+916 VPLAAAGGFLGLF
-929 LVNRFIAFQPL
+929 AVNRLIAFQPL

-969 MREGMEPREAIH
+969 MREGMEPRDAIH

-992 MSTTTSIFGMMPLVL
+992 MSTTTSIFGMMPLVV

-1029 STVFTLFLVPTLF
+1029 STMFTLFLVPTLF

-1050 AVRSALALNDS
+1050 AVARLWR
-1061 AKNLK
+1061 

>member
-1 MKLVDS
+1 MRLVDS
-7 AIKNPVT
+7 SIKNPVT

-25 GFISLFRIPVQ
+25 GFIALFRIPVQ
-36 LTPEMQEVEI
+36 LTPELEEVEI
-46 QVETL
+46 RVQTI

-66 EQEDQLK
+66 EQEEQLK

-81 KSESFRSR
+81 KSESYRGR
-89 GRVIMKFQ
+89 GRVILKFQ
-97 TGTVQDTALLK
+97 TGTDKDAALLK
-108 VSNKLNQVPQYPSN
+108 VSNKLNQVPKYPTN

-131 GTESDAIAWFV
+131 GEESDSIAWFV
-142 FEKIQGDPGDVVFEK
+142 FRKTQGHPADVVFEK
-157 KFIEDHVKPRLERIP
+157 KFIEDYVKPRLERIP

-185 EMQVIVNPDALA
+185 EMQVIVDPNALA
-197 SRNVTIQDMIR
+197 SRNVTIQEIIR
-208 ALDRENR
+208 ALDMENR

-237 RMPEDIE
+237 RTPRDIE

-249 QVNGAPVYVSDI
+249 QVDGAPVYVRDV
-261 AQVKFGYKK
+261 AQTKLGYKK
-270 SEATIRQKGMP
+270 SEAIIHQRGKP
-281 AIVMNAIREVGA
+281 AIVMSAIREVGA
-293 NILTVMEEIKK
+293 NILTVMEDIKK
-304 EVKSLNR
+304 EVKALNR
-311 SLLASR
+311 SLLVSR
-317 NLQLEQV
+317 HLHLEQV

-331 YSAIDLVKRNL
+331 YSAIDLVRQNL
-342 FIGGSLAILVM
+342 FVGGSLAILV
-353 LLFLRSGS
+353 LFLFLRSGT

-374 IGTFVMMALLERSI
+374 IGTFVMMALLGRTI

-402 VVDNSIV
+402 VVDSSIV

-416 HMQMGESRLVAA
+416 HMQVGESRLEAA

-450 LPVIFVQEE
+450 LPVIFVREE

-481 SITVIPTLATR
+481 SISVIPTLAAR
-492 ILRIP
+492 ILRVP
-497 KALLLEGGKTKK
+497 KALLLEGGKVEKVSS
-509 FPFFSFLNLFGF
+509 FSFFNLFGF
-521 VSVARAFSRGIAA
+521 ASITRAFSRGITA
-534 FFPWIYRSISL
+534 FFPWIYRSIAL

-552 MIGASLSMA
+552 MTGLSLSMA
-561 WFLIPKTEYL
+561 WFLLPKTEYL

-587 GYNVDEY
+587 GYNQEEF

-605 GPYWEAEPED
+605 VPYWNAELGDEKEAG
-615 ENPARLQA
+615 LQG
-623 PPIRNFFFVSFF
+623 PPIRTFFFVSWL
-635 QQAFMGLI
+635 QRAFMGVT
-643 SKDSER
+643 SKAPER
-649 VRELIPVIY
+649 VRELLPVVY

-680 GEGRSIDIQL
+680 GQGRSIDIEIL
-690 VGICDLT
+690 GPDLT
-697 RLVKLGQ
+697 RLVTLGQ
-704 VIFGQIMG
+704 GIFGQIMG
-712 VLPGAQARPIP
+712 VLPGAQARPLP

-745 VQTSELG
+745 VKTNELG
-752 IAVDALMDGTKA
+752 ITVDALMDGTKA

-770 GTEIDLTLMGKG
+770 GTEIDLTLMGKD
-782 EYARRSQDLKDLLI
+782 EYAQRSQDLKDLLI
-796 HTPRGEA
+796 HTPRGKT

-811 IQLVTGP
+811 IHLVTGP

-832 RVNPPEEMPLEMALE
+832 RVSPPEEMPLETALE
-847 RIESQIV
+847 LIESQIV
-854 QPMRDRGELGNDC
+854 RPIRDRGELGENY
-867 DIRLAGTADKLF
+867 DIRLAGTADKLS

-910 LVIMFS
+910 MVIMFS
-916 VPLAAAGGFWGLF
+916 VPLAAAGGFLGLF

-940 DVLTMLGFIILIGIV
+940 DVLTMLGFIILVGIV

-969 MREGMEPREAIH
+969 MREGMEPRDAIH

-1050 AVRSALALNDS
+1050 AVVRLWR
-1061 AKNLK
+1061 

>member
-1 MKLVDS
+1 
-7 AIKNPVT
+7 
-14 VTVGVFFIILF
+14 
-25 GFISLFRIPVQ
+25 
-36 LTPEMQEVEI
+36 
-46 QVETL
+46 
-51 WPGASPQEVE
+51 
-61 REIIE
+61 
-66 EQEDQLK
+66 
-73 SVEGLVEM
+73 VEM
-81 KSESFRSR
+81 KSENYRGR
-89 GRVIMKFQ
+89 GRVILKFQ
-97 TGTVQDTALLK
+97 TGTDKDTALLK
-108 VSNKLNQVPQYPSN
+108 VSNKLNQVPQYPTN

-131 GTESDAIAWFV
+131 GEESDSIAFFV
-142 FEKIQGDPGDVVFEK
+142 FRKTQGNPGDVVFEK
-157 KFIEDHVKPRLERIP
+157 KFIEDNVKPRLERIP

-185 EMQVIVNPDALA
+185 EMQVIVDPNALA
-197 SRNVTIQDMIR
+197 SRNVTIPEIIR
-208 ALDRENR
+208 ALDMENR
-215 NISAG
+215 NVSAG
-220 DLDEGKRRYIVR
+220 DLDEGKRRYVVR

-237 RMPEDIE
+237 RTPKDIE

-249 QVNGAPVYVSDI
+249 QVNGAPVYVQDVARI
-261 AQVKFGYKK
+261 EFGHKK
-270 SEATIRQKGMP
+270 SEAVIYQKGNP

-304 EVKSLNR
+304 EIKALNR
-311 SLLASR
+311 SLLPSR
-317 NLQLEQV
+317 NLHLDQV

-331 YSAIDLVKRNL
+331 YSAIDLVKQNI
-342 FIGGSLAILVM
+342 FIGGSLAILVL
-353 LLFLRSGS
+353 LLFLRSGT

-374 IGTFVMMALLERSI
+374 IGTFVMMALLGRSI

-402 VVDNSIV
+402 VVDSSIV

-428 YKGTVEVWGA
+428 YNGTVEVWGA

-450 LPVIFVQEE
+450 LPVIFVREE

-481 SITVIPTLATR
+481 SITVIPTLAAR
-492 ILRIP
+492 ILRVP
-497 KALLLEGGKTKK
+497 KALLTEEGKAGSISS
-509 FPFFSFLNLFGF
+509 FSIYNLLGF
-521 VSVARAFSRGIAA
+521 ASITRAFSRGIAA
-534 FFPWIYRSISL
+534 FFPWVYRSISL
-545 RLALVVV
+545 RCALVVV
-552 MIGASLSMA
+552 MTGLSLSMA

-587 GYNVDEY
+587 GYNVEEF
-594 NRIAQEIEADL
+594 NRIAQKIEVDL
-605 GPYWEAEPED
+605 APYWNAEPGD
-615 ENPARLQA
+615 EKAAGLQG
-623 PPIRNFFFVSFF
+623 PPIRTFFFVSWL
-635 QQAFMGLI
+635 QQAFMGLT
-643 SKDSER
+643 SKVPER
-649 VRELIPVIY
+649 VRELLPVVY

-680 GEGRSIDIQL
+680 GQGRSIDIEIL
-690 VGICDLT
+690 GPDLT
-697 RLVKLGQ
+697 RLVTLGQ
-704 VIFGQIMG
+704 EIFGQIMG
-712 VLPGAQARPIP
+712 ALPGSQARPIP

-745 VQTSELG
+745 VKTSELG
-752 IAVDALMDGTKA
+752 IVVDALMDGTKA
-764 SDYWHE
+764 SDYWHD
-770 GTEIDLTLMGKG
+770 GTEIDLTLMGKD

-796 HTPRGEA
+796 HTPRGET

-811 IQLVTGP
+811 ILLVTGP

-832 RVNPPEEMPLEMALE
+832 RVSPPEEMPLETALE
-847 RIESQIV
+847 RIEEQIV
-854 QPMRDRGELGNDC
+854 QPIRDRGELGDSYE
-867 DIRLAGTADKLF
+867 IRLAGTADKLS

-910 LVIMFS
+910 MVIMFS
-916 VPLAAAGGFWGLF
+916 VPLAAAGGFLGLF
-929 LVNRFIAFQPL
+929 AVNRLIAFQPL

-969 MREGMEPREAIH
+969 MREGMGSRDAIH

-992 MSTTTSIFGMMPLVL
+992 MSTTTSIFGMMPLVVL
-1007 FPGAGSELYRGLG
+1007 PGAGSELYRGLG

-1042 SLVLDAKR
+1042 SLVLDVKR
-1050 AVRSALALNDS
+1050 AIVRLWR
-1061 AKNLK
+1061 